1 MATKKSALDR
11 LDAFLR
17 TYPIRILKGQ
27 TLGGVTADYYCP
39 LAGIALLLTD
49 SKGDDPRGQ
58 ALNAQG
64 LSVLTLSHSAISRS
78 FDGASAYIDDNI
90 KHALT
95 NKR

>member
-1 MATKKSALDR
+1 MAAKKSALDR
-11 LDAFLR
+11 FDTFLR

-49 SKGDDPRGQ
+49 SKGEDPREQ

-64 LSVLTLSHSAISRS
+64 LSVLTISHSAISRS
-78 FDGASAYIDDNI
+78 FDGACTYIDDNI

-95 NKR
+95 NKK

>member
-1 MATKKSALDR
+1 MAAKKSALDR

-64 LSVLTLSHSAISRS
+64 ISVLTLRHSAISRS
-78 FDGASAYIDDNI
+78 FDEACAYIDDNI